1 MATEIEAMTE
11 EQIEAAKLAQQKE
24 AFNPYSIEKMRAY
37 VEKLL
42 AGGDSIDSQNIPL
55 HSKNDLLAN
64 LSAVAYSDENG
75 YIVETK
81 EGYMEVGQMLL
92 RNYTIRRERK

>member
-1 MATEIEAMTE
+1 MRVPDFLLYFREYDNTFMTD
-11 EQIEAAKLAQQKE
+11 L
-24 AFNPYSIEKMRAY
+24 
-37 VEKLL
+37 EKLL
-42 AGGDSIDSQNIPL
+42 EGRETIDSGDIPL

-92 RNYTIRRERK
+92 RNYTIRREKK

>member
-1 MATEIEAMTE
+1 M
-11 EQIEAAKLAQQKE
+11 AQQKE
-24 AFNPYSIEKMRAY
+24 AFNPYSIEKMRVY
-37 VEKLL
+37 LEKLL
-42 AGGDSIDSQNIPL
+42 EGRETIDSGDIPL

-92 RNYTIRRERK
+92 RNYTIRREKK